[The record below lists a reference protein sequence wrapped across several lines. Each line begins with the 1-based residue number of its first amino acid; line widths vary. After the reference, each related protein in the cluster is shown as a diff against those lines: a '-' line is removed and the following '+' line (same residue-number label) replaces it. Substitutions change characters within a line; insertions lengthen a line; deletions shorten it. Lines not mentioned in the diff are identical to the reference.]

1 MRRAA
6 LRSALSVKAAE
17 NDLVVLEE
25 LTLSEPKTRLMLE
38 ALNGL
43 VGDASV
49 LILMSEKDASY
60 DLVRRTINNIPDVK
74 MLMAN
79 YLNIRD
85 LLGYDKVILPVDTLE
100 VIASYLG

>member
-6 LRSALSVKAAE
+6 LRSALSVKASE
-17 NDLVVLEE
+17 NDLVILEE
-25 LTLSEPKTRLMLE
+25 LTLSEPKTRLMVE

-49 LILMSEKDASY
+49 LILMSEKGASY